1 LRSGV
6 PEVVTR
12 SALRLANKE
21 DAEEFCSRRHA
32 LTPLDRSV
40 NYFNCTRS
48 IEIVVQPGTDLVERR
63 LTIDSTRSI
72 CGGQPEFKTS
82 C

>member
-12 SALRLANKE
+12 LALRLANEE

-40 NYFNCTRS
+40 NYFNCTRC
-48 IEIVVQPGTDLVERR
+48 IEIVVESGPDLVERC
-63 LTIDSTRSI
+63 LTIDCTRSSG
-72 CGGQPEFKTS
+72 GGQPEF
-82 C
+82 